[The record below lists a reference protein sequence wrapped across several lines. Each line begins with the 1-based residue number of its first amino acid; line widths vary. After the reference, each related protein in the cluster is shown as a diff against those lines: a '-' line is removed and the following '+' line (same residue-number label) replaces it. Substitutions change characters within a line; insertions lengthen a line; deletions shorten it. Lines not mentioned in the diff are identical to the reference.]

1 MLHITG
7 KNNMRQERRVA
18 IDQRDLTSS
27 CISLFFFCSI
37 RSLPIHAFCLSRHHT
52 PSYNLSLCA
61 AALTITSWVA
71 RPPGAHHKQQQ
82 AHAILLLILLISRCF
97 DLIEPASR
105 PPCSVLMCFVLVV
118 LYLTVQVGRV
128 RGSNALSHPWNFD
141 PFSFLM
147 LRCMGLGY
155 SPFNCSARA
164 PPF

>member
-1 MLHITG
+1 
-7 KNNMRQERRVA
+7 MRQERRVA

-82 AHAILLLILLISRCF
+82 AHAILFAQSAHLSVFRLNRTGKPATVFCTHVLRFGRSLPDCPSRAGER
-97 DLIEPASR
+97 LE
-105 PPCSVLMCFVLVV
+105 CSF
-118 LYLTVQVGRV
+118 
-128 RGSNALSHPWNFD
+128 SPWNFD

-155 SPFNCSARA
+155 CPSIVALAHHLFDLAVILGQ
-164 PPF
+164 

>member
-1 MLHITG
+1 
-7 KNNMRQERRVA
+7 MRQERRVA
-18 IDQRDLTSS
+18 IDQRDLASS

-82 AHAILLLILLISRCF
+82 AHAILLLNLLISRCF

-105 PPCSVLMCFVLVV
+105 PPCSVLMCFVF
-118 LYLTVQVGRV
+118 GRSLPDCPS
-128 RGSNALSHPWNFD
+128 RAGERLECSFSPWNFD

-155 SPFNCSARA
+155 CPSIVALAHHLFDLAVILGQ
-164 PPF
+164 